1 MGGEG
6 TTEDEMVGWHNR
18 LNGLEF
24 EQTLRGGDG
33 QGSLACCSL
42 LGCKESDTTEWLN
55 WSSNTIVK
63 ATCLTHLQL
72 WAKLL
77 SAPLGSSVKSK
88 SLLRQVQYG
97 TFYLRDSLSENS
109 LVNLNGRDRNSLREF
124 LTFWNLPHRPN
135 LFKFKVFPFSAQ
147 HLFTLAPNT
156 SPRKREPEIAA
167 AEKCLC

>member
-1 MGGEG
+1 MVSPTQWTWVWANSESWRWTGKPGMLQSIG
-6 TTEDEMVGWHNR
+6 LQRVRHNWVTE
-18 LNGLEF
+18 
-24 EQTLRGGDG
+24 
-33 QGSLACCSL
+33 
-42 LGCKESDTTEWLN
+42 LN

-77 SAPLGSSVKSK
+77 SAPLGSSVKWKK
-88 SLLRQVQYG
+88 SLLRWVQYG
-97 TFYLRDSLSENS
+97 TFYQRDSLSENS

-156 SPRKREPEIAA
+156 SPRKRELEIAA